1 MELRPILSAMLRSKT
16 GVLLIAL
23 QIALTLAI
31 LTNAL
36 SVIDDRLR
44 EAKRPSGL
52 DEANTFHLAVID
64 REAKLGDGV
73 VDNDLGHLRALPGV
87 EAAAWV
93 SQVPLMQSGSNN
105 GYQRQPDPSGDYV
118 IATNYMVDA
127 EAFKAWPLRLTE
139 GRSFGA
145 DAMIEV
151 DRTLP
156 GQPAPRVAVITQG
169 LARALWPEASAVV
182 GKSFYEGSASVPIE
196 VIGVVETL
204 VSPWGRGWNDGS
216 NAVLFPVVE
225 RQRYNI
231 YAVRTAPG
239 QLDRVMKEA
248 EATLLAQVPGRMVS
262 YKQAM
267 AETRAD
273 RYGGEHTL
281 VNGLLVVVAL
291 LLVMTASGIVGLAS
305 LWVNQRRKQIGVRRA
320 LGARRIDILRLFVT
334 ENVMITG
341 IGIVVGCG
349 FALGLNAL
357 MMDQLELPKL
367 PLGYLGLGSAVLLLL
382 GITAVL
388 GPALRAASVPPAVAT
403 RSA

>member
-16 GVLLIAL
+16 GVILIAL

-31 LTNAL
+31 LANAL
-36 SVIDDRLR
+36 YVIDDRLR
-44 EAKRPSGL
+44 EARRPSGL

-64 REAKLGDGV
+64 RDAKLGDGV
-73 VDNDLGHLRALPGV
+73 VDNDLRHLRALPGI

-105 GYQRQPDPSGDYV
+105 GYQRKPDAAGDYV
-118 IATNYMVDA
+118 IATEYMVDA
-127 EAFKAWPLRLTE
+127 EVFKAWPLRLTE
-139 GRSFGA
+139 GRAFEA

-151 DRTLP
+151 DRSLAN
-156 GQPAPRVAVITQG
+156 QPSPKRAVITQH
-169 LARALWPEASAVV
+169 LARTLWPEEASAI
-182 GKSFYEGSASVPIE
+182 GKTFHRGSEGAPIE

-216 NAVLFPVVE
+216 NAVLFPVIE

-231 YAVRTAPG
+231 YAVRTTPG

-262 YKQAM
+262 YNEAM
-267 AETRAD
+267 AKTRAD

-281 VNGLLVVVAL
+281 VNGLRVVVAL
-291 LLVMTASGIVGLAS
+291 LLMMTASGIVGLAS

-334 ENVMITG
+334 ENVLITTA
-341 IGIVVGCG
+341 GIVVGCG
-349 FALGLNAL
+349 LALGLNAL
-357 MMDQLELPKL
+357 MMDQLELSKL
-367 PLGYLGLGSAVLLLL
+367 PLGYLGVGSVALLALGVM
-382 GITAVL
+382 AVL
-388 GPALRAASVPPAVAT
+388 GHALRAASVPPAVAT

>member
-1 MELRPILSAMLRSKT
+1 MIRR
-16 GVLLIAL
+16 
-23 QIALTLAI
+23 
-31 LTNAL
+31 
-36 SVIDDRLR
+36 
-44 EAKRPSGL
+44 
-52 DEANTFHLAVID
+52 LAV
-64 REAKLGDGV
+64 AT
-73 VDNDLGHLRALPGV
+73 AL
-87 EAAAWV
+87 ASLLV
-93 SQVPLMQSGSNN
+93 SAHAV
-105 GYQRQPDPSGDYV
+105 
-118 IATNYMVDA
+118 A
-127 EAFKAWPLRLTE
+127 
-139 GRSFGA
+139 A

-169 LARALWPEASAVV
+169 LARALWPDASAVV

-262 YKQAM
+262 YNEAM